1 MTDFTVVFGPDG
13 MNYTICVITN
23 GGVILGSNID
33 MIYGDSFLRNVY
45 TVFSFG
51 NDTVAGHVQLLSQT
65 DKAFP
70 CRHHRPLRRP
80 IPASAAGEVSSAN
93 LVAAAD
99 TEIGSPSSTDSQITK
114 YAPIVIGLLGANLLL
129 LVVVALIGIVGCVR
143 NGRQVGPVWQYA
155 PVKVREEDVYEQK
168 AGRYSDGPH

>member
-1 MTDFTVVFGPDG
+1 
-13 MNYTICVITN
+13 
-23 GGVILGSNID
+23 LL
-33 MIYGDSFLRNVY
+33 LR
-45 TVFSFG
+45 FSFG
-51 NDTVAGHVQLLSQT
+51 NDTVAPHVQLLSQT
-65 DKAFP
+65 DKGAAKDFAHV
-70 CRHHRPLRRP
+70 RAKRLRNAP
-80 IPASAAGEVSSAN
+80 PELAPADIIALFDGPSAVSAAGEVSSAN

-129 LVVVALIGIVGCVR
+129 LVVVALTGIVGCVR